1 MPENGKCKSLQTART
16 ASAQRKSKSNQSIY
30 LSHDS
35 PHMQCK
41 IQVKK
46 ICEMRK
52 SRGDERCNAGKARSF
67 RVLQCNEER
76 KNKKQ
81 GMEDMQ

>member
-1 MPENGKCKSLQTART
+1 
-16 ASAQRKSKSNQSIY
+16 
-30 LSHDS
+30 
-35 PHMQCK
+35 MQCK

-81 GMEDMQ
+81 GMEDMQQRRWDRTRIEGMLIGIID